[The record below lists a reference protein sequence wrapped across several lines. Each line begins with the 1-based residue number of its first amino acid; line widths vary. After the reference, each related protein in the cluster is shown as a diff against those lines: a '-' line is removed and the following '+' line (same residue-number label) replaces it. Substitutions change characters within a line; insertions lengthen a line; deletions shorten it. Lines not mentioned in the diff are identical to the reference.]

1 LGAGTDLKVFDW
13 KEEKHTT
20 MKQLQKPLVLFAWN
34 VFVLWG
40 VGKLYGYRWLL
51 SVLLGLLALTVFA
64 SWMFVNV
71 VLYDAIKA
79 LWCALYKRHF
89 LTLHIEKG
97 QLHDETVAQ
106 SNMPTSTGDTKN
118 TEARGREAVG
128 GSTHNLL

>member
-1 LGAGTDLKVFDW
+1 
-13 KEEKHTT
+13 

-51 SVLLGLLALTVFA
+51 SVLLGMLALTVFA

-79 LWCALYKRHF
+79 LWCALRQ
-89 LTLHIEKG
+89 LTLKS
-97 QLHDETVAQ
+97 QTPNPNPMVQ
-106 SNMPTSTGDTKN
+106 
-118 TEARGREAVG
+118 
-128 GSTHNLL
+128 